1 MSSSFHVVLWIRS
14 VITGVG
20 SLGIVIDSSISYDV
34 ACIRSYNFFWFWISR
49 NTIGITTGT
58 ISNNWCNNSQFRNN
72 APWGM
77 VSAATAGVAAVVA
90 GGDVVL
96 VVAFSPPPALLAFP
110 AVEPAD
116 DVVSSEVDDVLPPDV
131 LVVLVVVVALLLLPP
146 PALLAFP
153 AVEPVAAVA
162 PLALAAPTVNFDV
175 I

>member
-1 MSSSFHVVLWIRS
+1 MSSSFDFVLWNGS
-14 VITGVG
+14 AITGVG

-49 NTIGITTGT
+49 NTIGITTCT
-58 ISNNWCNNSQFRNN
+58 ISSDWCNNSQFWCY

-77 VSAATAGVAAVVA
+77 VSVAAAVVAAGVA
-90 GGDVVL
+90 GGDVVV
-96 VVAFSPPPALLAFP
+96 VVAFPPPPALLAFP

-116 DVVSSEVDDVLPPDV
+116 AVVSSEVDDVLPPDV
-131 LVVLVVVVALLLLPP
+131 LVVLVVVVALLPP
-146 PALLAFP
+146 PPTLLVFP

-175 I
+175 M